1 MTEQQFDDGYW
12 YADELKAFAK
22 CVEIP
27 HASGMRKDQ
36 LEEAL
41 KSFLRAGAV
50 QTHEPVPARTG
61 VKDFE
66 LGLRPDLPIVNYT
79 SNQVTKAFILN
90 EAWKSDP
97 RFRPK
102 SGTRYLLNRWRE
114 EQIALGM
121 KLTYGNLVQHALKLN
136 QEKTGP
142 LRMEHGRYIN
152 FISNFLAANRGAGHR
167 AAVAAWAEIKNISG
181 PKTYDAWRKYN
192 LDRLASVNARG
203 ARKVSKGNA

>member
-36 LEEAL
+36 LEKAL

-50 QTHEPVPARTG
+50 QTHEPVPAKTG
-61 VKDFE
+61 VKDFV
-66 LGLRPDLPIVNYT
+66 LGLRPDLPIVSYT

-90 EAWKSDP
+90 EARKSDP
-97 RFRPK
+97 CFRPK

-136 QEKTGP
+136 QEKIGP

-152 FISNFLAANRGAGHR
+152 FISDFLAANPGVGHR
-167 AAVAAWAEIKNISG
+167 AAVAAWAEIKDVSG

-192 LDRLASVNARG
+192 LDRLASVNAPG
-203 ARKVSKGNA
+203 AHKVSKGNA